1 MKNILLRLKRFCGF
15 ITGFVFF
22 ISGIVK
28 LLDPTG
34 AGLVME
40 EYFRFLHIGFMD
52 FTAGFLGVTIA
63 LAETLIGAALITGI
77 WKKAIALT
85 ACAMQGF
92 FTLLTLAL
100 VIFNPEMDCGCFGEA
115 IHLTHM
121 ETFIKN
127 IIICALLATYTIP
140 PRHLHEAMKKKF
152 VSFGIVTVSVLAFTI
167 YSLLYI
173 PLVDFTAYKP
183 GAILDCVE
191 NESEGELYEAVFI
204 YEKDGI
210 QEKFTLGHLPDS
222 TWTFV
227 TTETIMKEG
236 AEDAGISLPIRNASG
251 EYSDELAGEGKVMV
265 ISIYDTDIKAA
276 RWNRIATFA
285 DNAAKAGFT
294 PLVLVSC
301 TPDEAMTA
309 TEKLSDETKAK
320 LYRHLYFSDYKT
332 LITTNRSNGG
342 ATYFSR
348 GYLVRKWAF
357 RALPDTNSL
366 EATFDESSTSVT
378 IEKETRGSLTFQ
390 GFLLYVFAVM
400 LLL

>member
-1 MKNILLRLKRFCGF
+1 MRNILLRLKRFCGF

-28 LLDPTG
+28 LLDPIG

-40 EYFRFLHIGFMD
+40 EYFKFLHIGFMD

-63 LAETLIGAALITGI
+63 LAETLIGAALITGV
-77 WKKAIALT
+77 WKKVVAMT
-85 ACAMQGF
+85 ACAIQGF
-92 FTLLTLAL
+92 FTILTLAL

-127 IIICALLATYTIP
+127 IILCALLGIYTIP
-140 PRHLHEAMKKKF
+140 LRHLYKAQKKKF
-152 VSFGIVTVSVLAFTI
+152 VSFGIVSISVVAFTF

-183 GAILDCVE
+183 GAVLDCVE
-191 NESEGELYEAVFI
+191 NGSGEEMYEAVFI
-204 YEKDGI
+204 YEKDGA
-210 QEKFTLGHLPDS
+210 QERFTLGHLPDS

-227 TTETIMKEG
+227 AAETVMKE
-236 AEDAGISLPIRNASG
+236 DAGNVGISLPVRNASG
-251 EYSDELAGEGKVMV
+251 EYTDEIAGEGKVMI
-265 ISIYDTDIKAA
+265 ISIYDTDINAA
-276 RWNRIATFA
+276 GWSRTAVFA
-285 DNAAKAGFT
+285 DNAAKTGYK
-294 PLVLVSC
+294 PLILVSC

-309 TEKLSDETKAK
+309 TEMLSDEIKTK
-320 LYRHLYFSDYKT
+320 LYSYLYFSDYKT
-332 LITTNRSNGG
+332 LITLNRSNGG
-342 ATYFSR
+342 ATYFNR
-348 GYLVRKWAF
+348 GSLVRKWAF
-357 RALPDTNSL
+357 RALPDTTSL
-366 EATFDESSTSVT
+366 EATFNESSTSVT

-390 GFLLYVFAVM
+390 GFLLYVSAVM